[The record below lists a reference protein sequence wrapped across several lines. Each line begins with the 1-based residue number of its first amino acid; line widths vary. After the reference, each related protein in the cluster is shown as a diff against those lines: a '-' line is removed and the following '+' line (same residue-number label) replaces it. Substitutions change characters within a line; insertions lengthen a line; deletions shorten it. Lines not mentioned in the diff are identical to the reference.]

1 MRGNHCIG
9 MNLTDCIAQLK
20 KDGAKRVFIQYPEG
34 IKRSILKYAA
44 ILEGNGIETVM
55 CLEST
60 FGACDVREYEAKLLK
75 CDALLHVGHED
86 FGVKTEMPV
95 YYVDWFID
103 ADPIQCLEK
112 NFDKLKDFETIGLV
126 TSVQFIHMMKPVR
139 EWLEAH
145 GKKTVSSTH
154 QQYDGQ
160 MLGCRVQ
167 AGLKVEDKADCF
179 LCIGAGKFYGLGL
192 ALETK
197 KPMLNLDIEMNRI
210 HDMKE
215 TVEKINKI
223 TAWNLE
229 AVKDAKRVTWK
240 RGQMF
245 GSPFIIKKKLEEMGK
260 EVFVFAMDEMMIQKL
275 DFLQCD
281 ALVSFGCPRIST
293 DDLEKYKIP
302 IINFTEL
309 IKNKVFEKETVV
321 VNEKN
326 SEKKENE

>member
-1 MRGNHCIG
+1 
-9 MNLTDCIAQLK
+9 MNLTQVIEKLK
-20 KDGAKRVFIQYPEG
+20 ADGAKRVFIQYPEG
-34 IKRSILKYAA
+34 IKRSILKYAET
-44 ILEGNGIETVM
+44 LEANGIETVM

-60 FGACDVREYEAKLLK
+60 FGACDVRDHEAKLLN

-86 FGVKTEMPV
+86 FGVKSDMPV

-103 ADPIQCLEK
+103 ADPIECLEK
-112 NFDKLKDFETIGLV
+112 NFDKLKDYETIGLV
-126 TSVQFIHMMKPVR
+126 TSVQFVHMMKPVR

-154 QQYDGQ
+154 QQYEGQ

-167 AGLKVEDKADCF
+167 AGLKVEDQADCF

-215 TVEKINKI
+215 TVDKINKI
-223 TAWNLE
+223 TAWNLG
-229 AVKDAKRVTWK
+229 AVKAAKRVGLLVTWK

-245 GSPFIIKKKLEEMGK
+245 GSPFLIKKKLEEMGK
-260 EVFVFAMDEMMIQKL
+260 EVFVFAMDEMTINKL

-302 IINFTEL
+302 IVNFTEL
-309 IKNKVFEKETVV
+309 LKNKVFEKEAAAAS
-321 VNEKN
+321 
-326 SEKKENE
+326 SEQK